1 MKFVTSPGPYI
12 RDKKASNA
20 YKMFMYTLS
29 LGIIW
34 IFSTVYHWVVLGSDY
49 GLAVIG
55 IMVTAQLATLLSDI
69 LVAVLR
75 FDYSTPRMLPFVID
89 QTKKNYSYVTA
100 ALFALIIPVGT
111 PAFVV
116 IIGSLFS
123 TLVVKYAFGGFGAN
137 IFNPAALGR
146 LFVGLAFGS
155 SLTTYLPGDSALA
168 VPTLTTGA
176 TITSAI
182 GQAGWLLDSLE
193 GMNVTL
199 QQLLLGT
206 YSGAIGET
214 ATILIFI
221 IGISLSFMK
230 VHNWRPTIFFYGT
243 ILLTTLAMG
252 SVAGINPWMFS
263 LIFISSGSIAF
274 GGSFMLTDPVSSP
287 TSNFGKALIGV
298 IAGLLV
304 VLIRFQTNNPEG
316 VAYAIAI
323 VNILTP
329 VIDKYAVGMINK
341 NLLGKWGMLGAVA
354 ASSIVLHGGLVYAQT
369 SDITSSSSSQ
379 PLPAYKTFIG
389 SASSEN
395 CAFNDDECLENEID
409 TIDVAID
416 VNEAYRIETIRVTG
430 KVATNGFWKTTWN
443 TRIEDVLASYQAL
456 SIQGIQQLNQLESL
470 PENLTMTG
478 ATNSADRLL
487 TALQDAVNDVSVY
500 EGSFTSDIPDDPEGI
515 AYTLDVL
522 VYVEDEMI
530 TAIDIQNP
538 NEIATS
544 GFYKSIWNTG
554 YASLIDAYR
563 GYSVEAFLNLTD
575 VPVDLMITDVT
586 VSTDRFYYAIRDAL
600 LGGAS

>member
-55 IMVTAQLATLLSDI
+55 IMVTAQLATLLYDI

-75 FDYSTPRMLPFVID
+75 FDYSTPRMLTFVID

-214 ATILIFI
+214 ATILIFV

-274 GGSFMLTDPVSSP
+274 GVSFMLTDPVSSP

-369 SDITSSSSSQ
+369 SDITS
-379 PLPAYKTFIG
+379 
-389 SASSEN
+389 
-395 CAFNDDECLENEID
+395 
-409 TIDVAID
+409 
-416 VNEAYRIETIRVTG
+416 
-430 KVATNGFWKTTWN
+430 
-443 TRIEDVLASYQAL
+443 
-456 SIQGIQQLNQLESL
+456 
-470 PENLTMTG
+470 
-478 ATNSADRLL
+478 
-487 TALQDAVNDVSVY
+487 
-500 EGSFTSDIPDDPEGI
+500 
-515 AYTLDVL
+515 
-522 VYVEDEMI
+522 
-530 TAIDIQNP
+530 
-538 NEIATS
+538 
-544 GFYKSIWNTG
+544 
-554 YASLIDAYR
+554 
-563 GYSVEAFLNLTD
+563 
-575 VPVDLMITDVT
+575 
-586 VSTDRFYYAIRDAL
+586 
-600 LGGAS
+600 

>member
-214 ATILIFI
+214 ATILIFV

-354 ASSIVLHGGLVYAQT
+354 ASSMVLHGGLVYAQT
-369 SDITSSSSSQ
+369 SDVSSS
-379 PLPAYKTFIG
+379 
-389 SASSEN
+389 
-395 CAFNDDECLENEID
+395 
-409 TIDVAID
+409 
-416 VNEAYRIETIRVTG
+416 
-430 KVATNGFWKTTWN
+430 
-443 TRIEDVLASYQAL
+443 
-456 SIQGIQQLNQLESL
+456 
-470 PENLTMTG
+470 
-478 ATNSADRLL
+478 
-487 TALQDAVNDVSVY
+487 
-500 EGSFTSDIPDDPEGI
+500 
-515 AYTLDVL
+515 
-522 VYVEDEMI
+522 
-530 TAIDIQNP
+530 
-538 NEIATS
+538 
-544 GFYKSIWNTG
+544 
-554 YASLIDAYR
+554 
-563 GYSVEAFLNLTD
+563 
-575 VPVDLMITDVT
+575 
-586 VSTDRFYYAIRDAL
+586 
-600 LGGAS
+600 